1 MKIAP
6 FVVVLLAIG
15 FATYTQA
22 APEPLFGLIETAA
35 NIIGAGISA
44 IAGAIEG
51 FINGALGGVLTGVL
65 KSGNFA
71 SIPNEGGCQAEN
83 VAKIIDNLFKVLEI
97 PVVIKSRLPQYWN
110 WRLWLSSR
118 NPKCT
123 EDLSTNFFVGLS
135 NDLLVC

>member
-65 KSGNFA
+65 KSGNFGKI
-71 SIPNEGGCQAEN
+71 SVNPREGGCQAEN

-97 PVVIKSRLPQYWN
+97 PVVGCRSNRDC
-110 WRLWLSSR
+110 R
-118 NPKCT
+118 NT
-123 EDLSTNFFVGLS
+123 GIG
-135 NDLLVC
+135 VCGSVQGIPNAQRICQLTSL